1 MLVLHLQYSLC
12 WYLARIK
19 ESADKY
25 SIYIQ
30 INLNIMTVVSMS
42 STSRFYNAIFSVC
55 TVAHIF
61 TDDVLKLNV
70 RVHFQIHAASCLA
83 WLLS

>member
-1 MLVLHLQYSLC
+1 M
-12 WYLARIK
+12 
-19 ESADKY
+19 
-25 SIYIQ
+25 
-30 INLNIMTVVSMS
+30 MSMS
-42 STSRFYNAIFSVC
+42 SRFYNAIFSVC
-55 TVAHIF
+55 TVAYIF